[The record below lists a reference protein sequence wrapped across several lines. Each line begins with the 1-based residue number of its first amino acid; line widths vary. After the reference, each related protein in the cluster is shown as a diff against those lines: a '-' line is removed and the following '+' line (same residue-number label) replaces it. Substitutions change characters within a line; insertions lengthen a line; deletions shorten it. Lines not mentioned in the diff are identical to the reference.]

1 MCRLSLHSLVKLAT
15 VEDFV
20 LDGQTLA
27 LNEGIGHN
35 QKQFSF
41 GCDTP
46 GILTNIHALHLKA
59 ILPPCVHIN
68 MKWINSNRS
77 GKFYEGIRN

>member
-15 VEDFV
+15 VEDFA

-27 LNEGIGHN
+27 LNEGIWHN
-35 QKQFSF
+35 QKQFS
-41 GCDTP
+41 TP
-46 GILTNIHALHLKA
+46 RILTNIHALHLKA